1 MLVSKQEGFPW
12 VVLSY
17 SCTPGGTIQTPGSG
31 LHAATSPW
39 CDLGHHAPCL
49 WASWRRNKCTDSL
62 SNSFCRN
69 QGVCVCV
76 EKPLQS
82 NENQRLVLGNQ
93 RAYQGN
99 HSRAGL
105 SLKRI
110 TISCFLSE
118 SRQTLYQIPVSHQIS
133 VPGCSRH
140 SLPPRW
146 CRERSKPS

>member
-1 MLVSKQEGFPW
+1 MLPPARGVTLDTTLLASGP
-12 VVLSY
+12 
-17 SCTPGGTIQTPGSG
+17 PGEE
-31 LHAATSPW
+31 TSAQIHY
-39 CDLGHHAPCL
+39 LIHSVGA
-49 WASWRRNKCTDSL
+49 R
-62 SNSFCRN
+62 
-69 QGVCVCV
+69 VCVCV

-82 NENQRLVLGNQ
+82 NKNQRLVLGNQ

-133 VPGCSRH
+133 C
-140 SLPPRW
+140 PRLL
-146 CRERSKPS
+146 